1 MISYMVRG
9 GTFLCATQRT
19 NRGVMPETD
28 SRVMDKAGSSANDSD
43 LCSGSRSED
52 SRCLP
57 HFVRAGVRTLPEI
70 K

>member
-1 MISYMVRG
+1 
-9 GTFLCATQRT
+9 
-19 NRGVMPETD
+19 MPETG

-43 LCSGSRSED
+43 LCSGSRPED